1 MRNRILFMLC
11 FLFVGISAFAQ
22 VSISGKV
29 IDNTGFELP
38 GVNVV
43 VKGTTV
49 GTMTLGDG
57 TYTLQDV
64 PGGAKAV
71 LEFSYIGFKPVEVV
85 VGNQKVIN
93 VTMTEDSEQLE
104 EVVVVAYGTQKK
116 KDLTG
121 AITQIDSKVLST
133 QSTSSATKALEGA
146 VPGLQVSAV
155 DGQPGFDAGIRVRG
169 VGSTNADAAN
179 ALIVIDGVPSTA
191 EGTDPLSTLN
201 SSDIENITVLKDAAS
216 TALYG
221 SRGANGV
228 VIITTKRA
236 KMGQDAQVKFDAKW
250 GYNSRLIPQYDVI
263 YNGAEYLET
272 IYRAKFN
279 SK

>member
-155 DGQPGFDAGIRVRG
+155 DRK
-169 VGSTNADAAN
+169 S
-179 ALIVIDGVPSTA
+179 
-191 EGTDPLSTLN
+191 
-201 SSDIENITVLKDAAS
+201 
-216 TALYG
+216 
-221 SRGANGV
+221 V
-228 VIITTKRA
+228 V
-236 KMGQDAQVKFDAKW
+236 
-250 GYNSRLIPQYDVI
+250 
-263 YNGAEYLET
+263 
-272 IYRAKFN
+272 
-279 SK
+279 